1 LAITLCYLTT
11 GNSQISLSF
20 EFRVGRSTICSIIRD
35 TCLAL
40 WESLQPEFVRAP
52 SSEEDWKGISSEFYK
67 SWNFPNCIGAI
78 DGKHVTIQCPQ
89 GAGSTYYNY
98 KGSHSIVL
106 IAVCDAHYR
115 FIIVD
120 IGDAGRNSDGG
131 VLTSSTFGQ
140 TLEAGNLAIPSP
152 RQLPDSATEAPF
164 MFVGDE
170 TFPLRVNMLRP
181 YPGKKLP
188 DPETIYSTIV

>member
-1 LAITLCYLTT
+1 LAITLRYLAT

-89 GAGSTYYNY
+89 GAGSTYHSY
-98 KGSHSIVL
+98 KEPHSIVL
-106 IAVCDAHYR
+106 MAVCDAHYR

-131 VLTSSTFGQ
+131 VLANSTFRQ
-140 TLEAGNLAIPSP
+140 ALEAGSLAIPSP

-164 MFVGDE
+164 VLLRINP
-170 TFPLRVNMLRP
+170 FPS
-181 YPGKKLP
+181 K
-188 DPETIYSTIV
+188 